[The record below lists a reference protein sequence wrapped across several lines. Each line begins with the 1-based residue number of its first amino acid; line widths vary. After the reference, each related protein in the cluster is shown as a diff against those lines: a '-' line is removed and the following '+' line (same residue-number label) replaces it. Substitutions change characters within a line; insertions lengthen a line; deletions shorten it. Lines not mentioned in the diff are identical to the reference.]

1 MRSVFQFAARSRR
14 DTKSGSRWFG
24 SPKWLFFRRFL
35 AHPGALGSVTPSS
48 EVLGELIARQIRREE
63 DEFVV
68 ELGAGTGAVTG
79 AILSA
84 GIPADRLV
92 VVEIDKQMAKL
103 LRKTYPGA
111 TVVEG
116 DAFDLKNVLPD
127 SVVGKVGTVICGL
140 PVSTLPLQQ
149 QRDLMALILS
159 LMPDGRRFLQYTY
172 RIVSPLPARKIGL
185 CARRLAFTLYN
196 IPPASVWAY
205 ELDGKRP

>member
-14 DTKSGSRWFG
+14 AKFGAGWLG

-35 AHPGALGSVTPSS
+35 AHPGELGSVTPSS
-48 EVLGELIARQIRREE
+48 EVLGELIARQVRCEE

-92 VVEIDKQMAKL
+92 VVEIDKQMAHL
-103 LRKTYPGA
+103 LRKSYPGV

-116 DAFDLKNVLPD
+116 DAFDLKQVLPD
-127 SVVGKVGTVICGL
+127 SVIGKVGTVICGM
-140 PVSTLPLQQ
+140 PISILPLQQ
-149 QRDLMALILS
+149 QRDLITLILS
-159 LMPDGRRFLQYTY
+159 LMPTGRSFLQYTY
-172 RIVSPLPARKIGL
+172 RIMSPLPARKVGL
-185 CARRLAFTLYN
+185 NAKRLAFTLQN

-205 ELDGKRP
+205 EANGKRP